1 MRKLTY
7 IVVFLLS
14 VMAYAQNW
22 HPSYSDALASAQN
35 EDKPIILVFS
45 GSDWCAP
52 CIKLDRNIWQS
63 QDFKIHAR
71 DNYVLYKADFPRKK
85 VNQLPEKTKI
95 ENQGLADTFNPDGH
109 FPLVLVLDKDQKVL
123 GRIGYRKISPGE
135 YISLLNTFLK

>member
-1 MRKLTY
+1 
-7 IVVFLLS
+7 VVFLLS
-14 VMAYAQNW
+14 VAAHAQSW
-22 HPSYSDALASAQN
+22 HQSYSDALARAQN

-52 CIKLDRNIWQS
+52 CIKLDRTIWQS
-63 QDFKIHAR
+63 RDFKIHAQ

-85 VNQLPEKTKI
+85 ANQLPEKIKI

-123 GRIGYRKISPGE
+123 GKIGYQKISPGE